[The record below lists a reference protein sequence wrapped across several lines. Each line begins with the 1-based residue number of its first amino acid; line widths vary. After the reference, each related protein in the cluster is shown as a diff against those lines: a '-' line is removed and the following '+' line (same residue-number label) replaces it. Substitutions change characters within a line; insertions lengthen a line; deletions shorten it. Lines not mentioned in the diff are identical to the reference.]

1 MHDASLVVLENVFSE
16 NAKDV
21 FDKFFKM
28 FGNWWRRQSVNLCL
42 VSTQVF
48 MKIVIFVRS
57 HRIIRLWYWIMNYDI
72 ISIKDKCIKVYVS
85 FIAHFKV
92 VPSIY
97 CTHFYCRHKDDIVS
111 DVMELSTDVT
121 SIVGEILLVLL
132 QRFHLNI
139 VPLLKPLHGLFYG
152 LGLHVKFNCLDKDL
166 M

>member
-1 MHDASLVVLENVFSE
+1 
-16 NAKDV
+16 
-21 FDKFFKM
+21 
-28 FGNWWRRQSVNLCL
+28 
-42 VSTQVF
+42 
-48 MKIVIFVRS
+48 
-57 HRIIRLWYWIMNYDI
+57 MNYDN
-72 ISIKDKCIKVYVS
+72 ISIKDICIKVYVS
-85 FIAHFKV
+85 FIAYFKV
-92 VPSIY
+92 LQSKY
-97 CTHFYCRHKDDIVS
+97 CTFFYCRHKEEIVS